1 MENDFTSQNLVD
13 AFEEH
18 RGHLLSL
25 ARRRLNPVLLKR
37 LSHEDVLQETY
48 LAAAKRLSFFARNP
62 DVPVYF
68 KLRTILLQTIADIER
83 RNLQAEGRDIFKE
96 VEVADGRDDSAAD
109 PGDDGRLHWG
119 MFAAD
124 ITSPASHLAREE
136 RRDLLRRA
144 IDNLPEAD
152 REIVVLRHFDGLGNA
167 ECAAVLGISPKAASL
182 RHARALERLQRLL
195 LEFSSFQSGV

>member
-1 MENDFTSQNLVD
+1 MENDFTPQNLAEV
-13 AFEEH
+13 FEEN
-18 RGHLLSL
+18 RDRLLSL
-25 ARRRLNPVLLKR
+25 VRRRLNPILLKR
-37 LSHEDVLQETY
+37 LSHEDVMQEAY
-48 LAAAKRLSFFARNP
+48 LAAAKRLPFFAQNA

-96 VEVADGRDDSAAD
+96 VEVADGRDDSVAD
-109 PGDDGRLHWG
+109 PGDDGRLYWG